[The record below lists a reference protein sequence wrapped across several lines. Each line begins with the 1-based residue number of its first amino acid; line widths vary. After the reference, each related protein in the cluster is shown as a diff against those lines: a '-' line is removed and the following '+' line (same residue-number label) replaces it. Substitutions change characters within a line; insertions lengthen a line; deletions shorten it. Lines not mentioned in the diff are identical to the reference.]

1 MRCRRN
7 DWKSGRGAS
16 LGIPAINIDS
26 GLGLNHNHLPLLGKG
41 IVWENDS
48 TGIEIAEGIDK
59 LRPKLHADPK

>member
-1 MRCRRN
+1 
-7 DWKSGRGAS
+7 
-16 LGIPAINIDS
+16 
-26 GLGLNHNHLPLLGKG
+26 LGLNHNHLPLLGKG